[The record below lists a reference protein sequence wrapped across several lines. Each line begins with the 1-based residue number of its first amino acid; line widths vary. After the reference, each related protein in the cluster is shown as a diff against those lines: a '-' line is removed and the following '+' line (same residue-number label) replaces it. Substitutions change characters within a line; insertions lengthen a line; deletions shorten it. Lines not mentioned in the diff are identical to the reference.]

1 MTLVSGLTAQLGHVQ
16 GLENEYDRLL
26 AELDKTQRR
35 LRIADPSY
43 TGGGEPRSK
52 DT

>member
-1 MTLVSGLTAQLGHVQ
+1 MLGLTAQLALGQ
-16 GLENEYDRLL
+16 GLENEYDRVL
-26 AELDKTQRR
+26 AELDQTRRR
-35 LRIADPSY
+35 LRIMDPTY